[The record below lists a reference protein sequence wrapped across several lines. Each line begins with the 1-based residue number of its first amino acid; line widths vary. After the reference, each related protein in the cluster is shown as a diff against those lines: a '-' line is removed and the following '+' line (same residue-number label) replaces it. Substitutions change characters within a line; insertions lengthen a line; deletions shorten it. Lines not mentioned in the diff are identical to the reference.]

1 MVALRMKLLKG
12 NMTFDAGNYPFLVKI
27 LQFSIDSY
35 SKITHFQAAAIN
47 NQEDITGC
55 FHSKEIVLVFILN
68 ALANLILLPKYLKK
82 G

>member
-12 NMTFDAGNYPFLVKI
+12 SMTFNAGNYPFLVKI
-27 LQFSIDSY
+27 LQFSIDPY
-35 SKITHFQAAAIN
+35 SKLIHFQAAAIN
-47 NQEDITGC
+47 NQKDITGC
-55 FHSKEIVLVFILN
+55 FHSKEIVLVFIFN